1 MQQVCIPLIISGELQ
16 AIDFEGFGVAE
27 DGPRLQHC
35 RAGSRAE
42 AGTGTFAR
50 EPELADGAEELLE
63 SAVVRRFDHEGIGPK
78 FIGAVDIRRF

>member
-1 MQQVCIPLIISGELQ
+1 LIISGELQ

-42 AGTGTFAR
+42 AGTGAFAR

-63 SAVVRRFDHEGIGPK
+63 SAVFAGLTMKALAPSS
-78 FIGAVDIRRF
+78 